1 MPIKYLNGVAQ
12 FWGGV
17 GDKIANEFEYSV
29 LKGNAPEQLEN
40 TRHSIFGTDPN
51 AVAAGKLVQNIADRT
66 PIGVAEQGAAILGG
80 NIAETVGAPRVVGEM
95 LGGLAVPGSQIPSVQ
110 TATKTV
116 VNNGS
121 VRLLQS
127 LPAEPVQALTATKN
141 LAPGVAEGVA
151 TDPRFATGV
160 SKLRAQGAADAAR
173 TEKFLAEFATGQIDK
188 ATLTE
193 RLSKVKKRGD
203 AKYSTLATP
212 DDPDIF
218 EVRSQQNVDPT
229 NPLVMADQHH
239 AATKAMTTPWV
250 KKALELGDD
259 DDVVALFELHRQLT
273 GSGMGN
279 ARSGIIDAPGVIH
292 DTAKA
297 KKAGRDPSKA
307 IHSFFK
313 KGGAGIEIRTKDV
326 EAIIGNPKNMD
337 ELLDKYVTFAQE
349 YLIPQRE
356 LSLKAVKKELNRHA
370 ETLSG
375 AEKEQFIKLVNKLNM
390 AGT

>member
-1 MPIKYLNGVAQ
+1 LGALGTKVEEATGIPSEIT
-12 FWGGV
+12 
-17 GDKIANEFEYSV
+17 EF
-29 LKGNAPEQLEN
+29 G
-40 TRHSIFGTDPN
+40 
-51 AVAAGKLVQNIADRT
+51 AGL
-66 PIGVAEQGAAILGG
+66 L
-80 NIAETVGAPRVVGEM
+80 
-95 LGGLAVPGSQIPSVQ
+95 VPGPGEIQAIGR
-110 TATKTV
+110 ATKTV
-116 VNNGS
+116 VRNGS
-121 VRLLQS
+121 VKLMQT
-127 LPAEPVQALTATKN
+127 LPAEPVQALTATRN
-141 LAPGVAEGVA
+141 LAPGVVEGVA

-160 SKLRAQGAADAAR
+160 SKLRAQGAADVAR
-173 TEKFLAEFATGQIDK
+173 VERITEEFANGLITKKQYTEK
-188 ATLTE
+188 
-193 RLSKVKKRGD
+193 LSKVKKRGD

-259 DDVVALFELHRQLT
+259 DDVVALFELHRYLT

-297 KKAGRDPSKA
+297 AKAGRNPSEA
-307 IHSFFK
+307 IHSFMK

-326 EAIIGNPKNMD
+326 EAIIGNPKNID
-337 ELLDKYVTFAQE
+337 ELLDRYVIFAQE

-370 ETLSG
+370 KTLSG
-375 AEKEQFIKLVNKLNM
+375 VEKEQFVKLVNKLNM